1 MQKVG
6 IIGGV
11 TWLSTIDYYR
21 MINEKVNHRLG
32 GINSA
37 ELLISSVNFDEVIQ
51 PLRKNDWD
59 TVEKLFTEK
68 ATEMK
73 LSGTEFLAICSNT
86 IAKIAKNIAKKS
98 NLKLI
103 DIIGATAY
111 QIKLKGLKKVG
122 FLGTGFS
129 MKNTFYAEELSTY
142 GIDTVMP
149 NGQEI
154 ACLDQIIFK
163 ELAHQIISEKSRKT
177 LIKIIHRLVNEMG
190 VEGVVLGC
198 TELPLLLNQKQTEI
212 PLFNTTK
219 IHVDAIINVLL
230 KPV

>member
-1 MQKVG
+1 
-6 IIGGV
+6 
-11 TWLSTIDYYR
+11 
-21 MINEKVNHRLG
+21 
-32 GINSA
+32 
-37 ELLISSVNFDEVIQ
+37 
-51 PLRKNDWD
+51 
-59 TVEKLFTEK
+59 
-68 ATEMK
+68 
-73 LSGTEFLAICSNT
+73 
-86 IAKIAKNIAKKS
+86 
-98 NLKLI
+98 
-103 DIIGATAY
+103 
-111 QIKLKGLKKVG
+111 
-122 FLGTGFS
+122 
-129 MKNTFYAEELSTY
+129 
-142 GIDTVMP
+142 MP

-219 IHVDAIINVLL
+219 IHVNAIINVLL